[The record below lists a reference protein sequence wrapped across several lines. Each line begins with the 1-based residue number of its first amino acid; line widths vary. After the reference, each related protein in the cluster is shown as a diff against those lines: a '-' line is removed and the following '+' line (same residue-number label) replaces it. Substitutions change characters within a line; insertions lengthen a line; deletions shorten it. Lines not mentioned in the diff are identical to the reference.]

1 MQKIHSLISAILF
14 LFFTASISAQVNPG
28 QLIPTDPKVTKGTLP
43 NGLTYYIKENK
54 KPEKKVELRLV
65 VKVGSIV
72 EDDDQQGLAH
82 MAEHMAFN
90 GTKNFKKNEI
100 VSFLQDI
107 GVEFGSDL
115 NAYTSFDETVYILPI
130 PTDKTDN
137 LEKGFQILE
146 DWAHQVTYL
155 DEDINSERAI
165 ILEESRLGKSG
176 EERMFKKVYPE
187 LFKGSAYAKR
197 LPIGVDSI
205 IKNFNPDAI
214 RRFYKDWYRPDL
226 MSVVVVG
233 DISKEDAMKMINKH
247 FAALKN
253 PASPRNR
260 AYADVPPYSD
270 NKAMVVTDKE
280 ATNIEFSIN
289 YPAFPEKKSG
299 TFSEYI
305 SDLLRSLYTS
315 MLGVRLREL
324 TQKENPQFVYAF
336 AGFGSYAKNYNSFSI
351 QGSTGTQDVQKGID
365 AALTE
370 LERVKRFGFTSAEL
384 DRAKKNMLNSYE
396 NSFNNR
402 DKTESSV
409 FADEYIRNFTDNES
423 IPGIAIEFEQVK
435 TMLPSITLDEVNG
448 VAAVFKNEKNRFSYV
463 MGPEAS
469 STNMLPSPDGIV
481 AMLDAKANDNTIKPY
496 EEKVIA
502 SNLLT
507 NIPATGKVIS
517 SKKNALLGTTELVL
531 SNGIQ
536 VKLKITDFKNDQILI
551 GASRFGGL
559 TNYSLQDKYSA
570 ENAATMVASM
580 GIGAFNPTD
589 LKKSLAGKTV
599 SLSPVISN
607 YYSGFTGSSVK
618 KDIETL
624 FQLFTLYVTEPR
636 KDTVLFKSVVQRSKA
651 QIAMLGANPQYAFI
665 DTLYKVLYNN
675 NPLAPTAVPKVDNYD
690 KIDLDRCMAIY
701 KERLGDLG
709 GMHISIVGSFD
720 EKEIIALLEKYV
732 AGLPAKSAAAFVDN
746 KLRPFTGE
754 NNFQFKRGKEEKS
767 LILGIMHGESTY
779 SEATSLKLNALSDAM
794 NILITEEMRE
804 KIQGIYGG
812 GTNVSYEKIPY
823 GRYQFVLQLPCGPN
837 KVDTLI
843 GAFRQELKSIAEKG
857 INDSYVD
864 KVKKAW
870 IEKYKVDVK
879 SNEYWLSSLQGINR
893 GEKSADRILNA
904 EKYFEKLTA
913 ADIKE
918 AANMIQRS
926 KGKMIAVQMPE
937 EVKK

>member
-1 MQKIHSLISAILF
+1 MPELIVCLTSQLQIKPMQKIHSLISAILF

-280 ATNIEFSIN
+280 ATNIEFAIN

-299 TFSEYI
+299 TFSEYR

-324 TQKENPQFVYAF
+324 TQKENPPFVYGCA
-336 AGFGSYAKNYNSFSI
+336 
-351 QGSTGTQDVQKGID
+351 
-365 AALTE
+365 
-370 LERVKRFGFTSAEL
+370 RSA
-384 DRAKKNMLNSYE
+384 RY
-396 NSFNNR
+396 
-402 DKTESSV
+402 
-409 FADEYIRNFTDNES
+409 
-423 IPGIAIEFEQVK
+423 
-435 TMLPSITLDEVNG
+435 
-448 VAAVFKNEKNRFSYV
+448 
-463 MGPEAS
+463 
-469 STNMLPSPDGIV
+469 
-481 AMLDAKANDNTIKPY
+481 
-496 EEKVIA
+496 
-502 SNLLT
+502 
-507 NIPATGKVIS
+507 
-517 SKKNALLGTTELVL
+517 TTE
-531 SNGIQ
+531 I
-536 VKLKITDFKNDQILI
+536 KLHQ
-551 GASRFGGL
+551 
-559 TNYSLQDKYSA
+559 
-570 ENAATMVASM
+570 
-580 GIGAFNPTD
+580 P
-589 LKKSLAGKTV
+589 
-599 SLSPVISN
+599 
-607 YYSGFTGSSVK
+607 
-618 KDIETL
+618 
-624 FQLFTLYVTEPR
+624 QLFTRRAAPHHEYTY
-636 KDTVLFKSVVQRSKA
+636 
-651 QIAMLGANPQYAFI
+651 LG
-665 DTLYKVLYNN
+665 
-675 NPLAPTAVPKVDNYD
+675 
-690 KIDLDRCMAIY
+690 R
-701 KERLGDLG
+701 
-709 GMHISIVGSFD
+709 
-720 EKEIIALLEKYV
+720 
-732 AGLPAKSAAAFVDN
+732 
-746 KLRPFTGE
+746 
-754 NNFQFKRGKEEKS
+754 
-767 LILGIMHGESTY
+767 
-779 SEATSLKLNALSDAM
+779 
-794 NILITEEMRE
+794 
-804 KIQGIYGG
+804 
-812 GTNVSYEKIPY
+812 
-823 GRYQFVLQLPCGPN
+823 
-837 KVDTLI
+837 
-843 GAFRQELKSIAEKG
+843 
-857 INDSYVD
+857 
-864 KVKKAW
+864 
-870 IEKYKVDVK
+870 
-879 SNEYWLSSLQGINR
+879 
-893 GEKSADRILNA
+893 
-904 EKYFEKLTA
+904 
-913 ADIKE
+913 
-918 AANMIQRS
+918 
-926 KGKMIAVQMPE
+926 
-937 EVKK
+937 